1 MQLEEIQEAP
11 KNVSAPTDPIHE
23 VQDVVPLDVEAL
35 ATRRSIRA
43 RCAPEKFTLLTTE
56 QRDILLLDN
65 DEPMIYTE
73 AMMGP
78 DSEKWHGAM
87 ESKMQSMHDNQVWK
101 LVDLID
107 GVRPISC
114 KWGFKKKMNNDG
126 NANIYKA
133 WLVAKGFKQ
142 IHTIDYDETF
152 SPVTMLKSVQIL
164 LAIIAYFEYEICQM
178 NVKMAFLNGNLTED
192 VYMTQSEGFVDPKY
206 DRKICKL
213 QKSSYGLKQV
223 SRSWNPHFDDVD
235 KGFDFIKNVEESCVY
250 KKVSGAQLYFW
261 SCMWMTYCWSG
272 MIFQW
277 WRP

>member
-1 MQLEEIQEAP
+1 
-11 KNVSAPTDPIHE
+11 
-23 VQDVVPLDVEAL
+23 
-35 ATRRSIRA
+35 
-43 RCAPEKFTLLTTE
+43 
-56 QRDILLLDN
+56 
-65 DEPMIYTE
+65 
-73 AMMGP
+73 
-78 DSEKWHGAM
+78 
-87 ESKMQSMHDNQVWK
+87 
-101 LVDLID
+101 
-107 GVRPISC
+107 
-114 KWGFKKKMNNDG
+114 
-126 NANIYKA
+126 
-133 WLVAKGFKQ
+133 VAKGFKQ

-164 LAIIAYFEYEICQM
+164 LAIIAYFDYEICQM

-261 SCMWMTYCWSG
+261 SCMWMTYC
-272 MIFQW
+272 
-277 WRP
+277 